1 MKKLLG
7 LALLSITAFGV
18 VGCGNNPD
26 IPSLNEIKT
35 QHYSEDKIERLINRV
50 KRKNLIKEW
59 GQPDRVIK
67 DENEDVWVL
76 DERRVLVVSY
86 NIFNKVDDV
95 DIED

>member
-7 LALLSITAFGV
+7 LALLSIMAFGV

>member
-7 LALLSITAFGV
+7 LALLSIMAFGV
-18 VGCGNNPD
+18 VGCGNNSD